1 MASGWASVMGR
12 EQTGVDHL
20 NMLPALDSPGASD
33 LDHLSG
39 CGEVHPG
46 GSLDGLDSTP
56 HPPPMT
62 GIDPGGGWDVLPG
75 QGLERLAQSLLV
87 AQRREKVVTTTPG
100 DPPGCACLGVHRIGA
115 HHHPFQVQR
124 FKKLPERGDLVGLA
138 CHSLLGQHGAGGV
151 VQSGQEMRRRVLAG
165 AGPTHGL
172 AVHRDDCSSFD
183 GAGACAQPGPQVGI
197 NVSGVQVLQNPA
209 DGRLRRKSLPR
220 LHP

>member
-115 HHHPFQVQR
+115 HHHSVQAWGAQASPSG
-124 FKKLPERGDLVGLA
+124 LGPLVGLA
-138 CHSLLGQHGAGGV
+138 CHSLLGQYGAGGV
-151 VQSGQEMRRRVLAG
+151 VWTAGCFSDSACLCFRLPSLSPGNRFRPRRECDTLGLSEDEYDCISARSMRQY
-165 AGPTHGL
+165 P
-172 AVHRDDCSSFD
+172 
-183 GAGACAQPGPQVGI
+183 
-197 NVSGVQVLQNPA
+197 
-209 DGRLRRKSLPR
+209 
-220 LHP
+220 

>member
-12 EQTGVDHL
+12 EQTRVDHL
-20 NMLPALDSPGASD
+20 NMLPALDGPGASE
-33 LDHLSG
+33 LDHLSSP
-39 CGEVHPG
+39 GEVHPG

-87 AQRREKVVTTTPG
+87 AQRREKVVTTLIT
-100 DPPGCACLGVHRIGA
+100 DPLGGACLGVHRVGA

-138 CHSLLGQHGAGGV
+138 CHSLLGQYGAGGV
-151 VQSGQEMRRRVLAG
+151 VQGGQQMRRWHLPLT
-165 AGPTHGL
+165 GPAHGL
-172 AVHRDDCSSFD
+172 TR
-183 GAGACAQPGPQVGI
+183 P
-197 NVSGVQVLQNPA
+197 
-209 DGRLRRKSLPR
+209 PR
-220 LHP
+220 SPCER